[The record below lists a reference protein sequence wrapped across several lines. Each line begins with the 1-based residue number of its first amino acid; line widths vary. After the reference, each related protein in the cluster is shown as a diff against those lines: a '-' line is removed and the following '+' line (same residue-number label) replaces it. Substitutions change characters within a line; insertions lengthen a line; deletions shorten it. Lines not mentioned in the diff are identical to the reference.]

1 MGSGPS
7 SENQKAIVRYAKRDC
22 SGSVDYTNVISTMS
36 DGSVL
41 SACTAGYYTGKIT
54 PPPSQ
59 YAPDTIYAT
68 ISIPDM
74 GSTEEVVD
82 GLCVAVSPS
91 ADIYLKASCA
101 AQDFAYYGDANCTDV
116 LALDATAVSIICETP
131 NPISWPATSTLI
143 GQTYAHANCSGETL
157 YAVNMGSGGI
167 PYDVVLPHRASNGRC
182 TDGLIYNTTV
192 YLETF
197 GINATY
203 MTISRSYMTEV
214 ARDQTCV
221 FTGDKYLQAS
231 CANATFAYY
240 SDSACSDLVDV
251 LEVGAVSTKCG
262 IVFNNVT
269 VLKTTSLVITS
280 GGSGGAIALM
290 LFCVLVGGLIL
301 GYLASHRDQI
311 MAADPMKKQLKASKV
326 SKSEEDSGAA
336 DDDV

>member
-1 MGSGPS
+1 MGSAPS

-22 SGSVDYTNVISTMS
+22 SGSVDYTNVISTMP

-41 SACTAGYYTGKIT
+41 STCTAGYYTGKVT

-82 GLCVAVSPS
+82 GICVAVSPS
-91 ADIYLKASCA
+91 ADIYLKASCS
-101 AQDFAYYGDANCTDV
+101 AQDFAYYGDANCTNV
-116 LALDATAVSIICETP
+116 IALDATAVSIVCETP

-157 YAVNMGSGGI
+157 YAINVGSGGI
-167 PYDVVLPHRASNGRC
+167 PYDVILPHRASNGQC
-182 TDGLIYNTTV
+182 NDGHIYNTTV

-214 ARDQTCV
+214 ARDQSCV
-221 FTGDKYLQAS
+221 FTGDKYLKAS
-231 CANATFAYY
+231 CVNGTFAYY
-240 SDSACSDLVDV
+240 SDSACAHPVDV
-251 LEVGAVSTKCG
+251 LEAGAVSTTCG

-269 VLKTTSLVITS
+269 SPKTTTLVVTS
-280 GGSGGAIALM
+280 GGSGSAVALM
-290 LFCVLVGGLIL
+290 LFCVLVGGLFV
-301 GYLASHRDQI
+301 GYLASHRHQI
-311 MAADPMKKQLKASKV
+311 VAADPMKKQLKAGKM
-326 SKSEEDSGAA
+326 SKSEEDSGAT
-336 DDDV
+336 DDV